1 MNTGA
6 WMRFSYF
13 KFLMILTCLTFATNS
28 FGKRF
33 DVPPLEESFYTWGQT
48 SEDALD
54 SQNIHVVV
62 WNILKSKKR
71 KFYKEF
77 TSFGKKTDLFL
88 LQEVST
94 VDNFFDALSYYDGHN
109 IHFGASFAYKKW
121 GKSLLSGTAIASR
134 IPASDAGMLRTKDLE
149 PFVKTPKVVT
159 YVRVPIK
166 DSESDLLVLNIHG
179 LNMTKNSAF
188 KRQLD
193 ECESMIA
200 SHEGPVIF
208 AGDFNTSD
216 MEKYNDMI
224 ALAQRMKLVP
234 VAFLNDKR
242 KKSRF
247 SRLIIDH
254 VFIRGLDVTSAQV
267 LDDYKASDH
276 KAMEMV
282 LKTP

>member
-1 MNTGA
+1 
-6 WMRFSYF
+6 MRISRFQ
-13 KFLMILTCLTFATNS
+13 FLLILIGLSFATNS
-28 FGKRF
+28 FGRRF
-33 DVPPLEESFYTWGQT
+33 DVPPLKESFYTWGQT
-48 SEDALD
+48 SEEALN
-54 SQNIHVVV
+54 SKNIHVVV

-71 KFYKEF
+71 RFYKEF
-77 TSFGKKTDLFL
+77 TSFGKKTDLLL

-94 VDNFFDALSYYDGHN
+94 VDKFFDALSFYDGHN
-109 IHFGASFAYKKW
+109 VHFGVSFGYKKW
-121 GKSLLSGTAIASR
+121 GKRILSGTAIASR
-134 IPASDAGMLRTKDLE
+134 IPATDMGMLRTKDLE

-159 YVRVPIK
+159 YVKIPIK
-166 DSESDLLVLNIHG
+166 GSENDLLVLNIHG

-224 ALAQRMKLVP
+224 SLAQRMKLVP

-247 SRLIIDH
+247 SRLVIDH
-254 VFIRGLDVTSAQV
+254 VFIRGLDVTSARV
-267 LDDYKASDH
+267 LDEYKASDH

-282 LKTP
+282 LRTQ